1 MPEVLSGIHQGGAAG
16 MTSFME
22 RSARH
27 FLTIKAAREFK
38 KEIEKAGLDNLK
50 ILADSGIS
58 IVGTYLNGC
67 SDQEKAR
74 MKRDLNALLQMGVTT
89 DMILSELTRQMP
101 EVAPIMEGKEGYKK
115 TEIQKLEAFL
125 REGQEAKK

>member
-1 MPEVLSGIHQGGAAG
+1 

-58 IVGTYLNGC
+58 IVGTYLQGC
-67 SDQEKAR
+67 SPQEKTTYR
-74 MKRDLNALLQMGVTT
+74 RDLNALVQMGVTPEMLLT
-89 DMILSELTRQMP
+89 EVARQLPEL
-101 EVAPIMEGKEGYKK
+101 APIMQGRDDYKK
-115 TEIQKLEAFL
+115 SEVQNLERFL
-125 REGQEAKK
+125 LTTD